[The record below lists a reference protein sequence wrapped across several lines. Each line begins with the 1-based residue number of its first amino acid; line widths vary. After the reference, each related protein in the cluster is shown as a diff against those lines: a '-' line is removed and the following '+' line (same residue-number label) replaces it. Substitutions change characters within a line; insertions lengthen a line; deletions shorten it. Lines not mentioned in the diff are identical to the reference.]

1 MKNLLIYCFLAL
13 FGWSDCLFAS
23 SHEIV
28 LPHSKLDQLYTY
40 RIVGVVMDVRTHV
53 IIPEAIVSLKNLSTG
68 QENTYSCD
76 KSGSY
81 VIVLDVR
88 NSYQIKAT
96 AKEYTPS
103 EQYTVKENSNNPEET
118 PVKIKDFELL
128 KRHN

>member
-1 MKNLLIYCFLAL
+1 MKNLFIYCILAL
-13 FGWSDCLFAS
+13 LGWSEPLFAS
-23 SHEIV
+23 SQEIA

-40 RIVGVVMDVRTHV
+40 RIIGVVMDVRTHV

-76 KSGSY
+76 KNGSF
-81 VIVLDVR
+81 VITLDVR
-88 NSYQIKAT
+88 NSYEIKAT

-128 KRHN
+128 KKHN

>member
-1 MKNLLIYCFLAL
+1 MKNLFIYCIFAL
-13 FGWSDCLFAS
+13 LGWSEPLFAS

-40 RIVGVVMDVRTHV
+40 RIIGVVMDVRTHV
-53 IIPEAIVSLKNLSTG
+53 IIPEAIVSLKTLSTG

-76 KSGSY
+76 KNGSF
-81 VIVLDVR
+81 VITLDVR

-103 EQYTVKENSNNPEET
+103 EQFTVKENSNNPEET

-128 KRHN
+128 KKHN

>member
-1 MKNLLIYCFLAL
+1 MKNLFIYCIFAL
-13 FGWSDCLFAS
+13 LGWREPLFAS
-23 SHEIV
+23 SHQIV
-28 LPHSKLDQLYTY
+28 LPHNKLDQLYTY
-40 RIVGVVMDVRTHV
+40 RIIGVVMDVRTHV

-103 EQYTVKENSNNPEET
+103 EQFTVKENSNNPEET

-128 KRHN
+128 KKHN

>member
-1 MKNLLIYCFLAL
+1 MKNLFIYCFLVL
-13 FGWSDCLFAS
+13 LGWSEPLFAS
-23 SHEIV
+23 SHEIA

-81 VIVLDVR
+81 VIILDVR

-103 EQYTVKENSNNPEET
+103 EQYVVKENSNNPEET
-118 PVKIKDFELL
+118 PVKMKDFELL
-128 KRHN
+128 KKHN